1 MGTLGRLA
9 GSSGLGEQRPEADAR
24 AAPAGAAAAQAA
36 ATAAKT
42 HRASRL
48 GPVGSCWPRRLAAL
62 FAAAA
67 FAACTSATPQREAIS
82 TALAPLPIGP
92 YSQAVRTGD
101 VLWLAGQVGIDPST
115 GRLVEGG
122 AAAEARQALENLG
135 AVLAAAGFSFGDVVQ
150 AQVFLADIADFAS
163 VNPVYA
169 ERFEREPPARAT
181 VAVAALP
188 GGARVEIQM
197 VAVRRR

>member
-1 MGTLGRLA
+1 LA
-9 GSSGLGEQRPEADAR
+9 AKAGDPETDAR

-36 ATAAKT
+36 YGRVP
-42 HRASRL
+42 RASRL
-48 GPVGSCWPRRLAAL
+48 GLENLTPHGGSCGPGRLAAL
-62 FAAAA
+62 LAAVAL
-67 FAACTSATPQREAIS
+67 AACATGPPAREAIS

-122 AAAEARQALENLG
+122 TAAEARQALENLG

-150 AQVFLADIADFAS
+150 AQVFLADIADFS
-163 VNPVYA
+163 VVNPVYA